1 MTRMMILGVI
11 SASQPVHGYDVRRE
25 LWGWRADE
33 WATIHPGSI
42 YHALKRLT
50 REGLLRE
57 VSPSGSAPGRR
68 APRTSTAEG
77 RRVRGWSAILRLPR
91 RRHSGAIRSWRG
103 SSQECRTARIAC
115 RETLTRPVDEGLTD
129 ERRVDEAVRLCIRGG
144 VRRISGPSHAAV
156 RSTRVYGGW
165 VSWAGR

>member
-57 VSPSGSAPGRR
+57 VSPSGSAPRP
-68 APRTSTAEG
+68 ARTSYEHSRGAPGAGMERHIALAEAEAQWCDQ
-77 RRVRGWSAILRLPR
+77 VV
-91 RRHSGAIRSWRG
+91 
-103 SSQECRTARIAC
+103 ARI
-115 RETLTRPVDEGLTD
+115 ES
-129 ERRVDEAVRLCIRGG
+129 G
-144 VRRISGPSHAAV
+144 VSYGADSLSGDADA
-156 RSTRVYGGW
+156 
-165 VSWAGR
+165 AGR